1 MNAEKQL
8 KLILLEEKK
17 KLKEIADML
26 NISQPNLSQKIKRSS
41 FKYDE
46 MLQIAEKLNYEI
58 IWKKKEEKK

>member
-58 IWKKKEEKK
+58 IWKKKE